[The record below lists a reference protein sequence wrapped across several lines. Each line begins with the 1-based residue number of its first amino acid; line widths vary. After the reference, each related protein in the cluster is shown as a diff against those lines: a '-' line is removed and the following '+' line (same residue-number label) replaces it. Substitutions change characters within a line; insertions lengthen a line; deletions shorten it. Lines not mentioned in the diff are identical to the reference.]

1 MIYCLSLG
9 SNIAP
14 QEHIGRALAQLCQ
27 QFHAAIV
34 YPVLRTSPCAIESE
48 RSFLNTI
55 AVIDSDWTP
64 EQLKQWLNQ
73 LEEAHGRNRA
83 DPERSHKDRTL
94 DIDIL
99 TTQKQLSWLKASEF
113 TEPYVQASIHALQTP
128 SPQSVIVQVS
138 DSSLGDSSLGDSPL
152 GKSSLGN
159 RPATIYTNH
168 SSGHIFVVE
177 DTLDGL
183 LQCFK
188 TTLNRQQRLA

>member
-14 QEHIGRALAQLCQ
+14 RDHIGSALTQLCQ

-34 YPVLRTSPCAIESE
+34 YPVLQTTPCAIESE

-55 AVIDSDWTP
+55 AVINSDWSP

-94 DIDIL
+94 DVDIL
-99 TTQKQLSWLKASEF
+99 TTQTQLRWLAAEEF
-113 TEPYVQASIHALQTP
+113 NEPYVQASIAALQQP
-128 SPQSVIVQVS
+128 SAQSVAVQVGEQT
-138 DSSLGDSSLGDSPL
+138 LGH
-152 GKSSLGN
+152 

-168 SSGHIFVVE
+168 SSRHVFVVE
-177 DTLDGL
+177 DTLDSL
-183 LQCFK
+183 LQCFE